1 MDAMLQKFLKK
12 IRGYRMSMRTKLT
25 LGLGSIAAMLLLSS
39 IISVLEY
46 RRMSNYVSD
55 LVADNIRNI
64 NIAQKLVAMSDE
76 YNLKVLAAIGEEGV
90 VSEVPQFDRDAFMDQ
105 CDSLRIA
112 LSSREASP
120 LADSVIYSYS
130 AYMLTSLELPKVI
143 ASDFI
148 DSRDWYF
155 KRLQPRYNRLR
166 SDIESLTDAAYAE
179 LQTNSMA
186 FQDSFY
192 RSIIPGIVSV
202 AAGLVLVL
210 LLLFFILAYYANP
223 VYKMLSSLQNYTL
236 TGAKYRCSFEG
247 NDQMAAL
254 NEQIADLVEENVEL
268 KRRNKALRDDKDKLI
283 EAVQS
288 VQE

>member
-1 MDAMLQKFLKK
+1 MLQKLLKRL
-12 IRGYRMSMRTKLT
+12 RGYKMSMKTRLT
-25 LGLGSIAAMLLLSS
+25 LGLGSSAAMLLLSS

-64 NIAQKLVAMSDE
+64 NVAQKLVAMSDE
-76 YNLKVLAAIGEEGV
+76 YNLKVLATIGEEDSTS
-90 VSEVPQFDRDAFMDQ
+90 VSVPEFDRRTFMDQ
-105 CDSLRIA
+105 CDALRVSIA
-112 LSSREASP
+112 SEEVSP
-120 LADSVIYSYS
+120 LADSVIYAFS
-130 AYMLTSLELPKVI
+130 AYMLTSLELPKVM

-155 KRLQPRYNRLR
+155 NRLQPRYNRLR
-166 SDIESLTDAAYAE
+166 SDIERLTDAAYAD
-179 LQTNSMA
+179 LHANSLS

-202 AAGLVLVL
+202 GAGLVLVL
-210 LLLFFILAYYANP
+210 LLLFFLLSYYVNPIYRMLAG
-223 VYKMLSSLQNYTL
+223 LENYVL
-236 TGAKYRCSFEG
+236 NAQKYVCTFDG
-247 NDQMAAL
+247 NDQMSAL
-254 NEQIADLVEENVEL
+254 NDRITDLVEENMEL
-268 KRRNKALRDDKDKLI
+268 RRRVKSLRDEREKLI